1 MEFKQ
6 NSTLQTMYPNNKRI
20 GKQSCTKRIINNVF
34 AADDE
39 KIREADSLPATPSG
53 VRNESPIHIE
63 CRLNGGKK
71 MIQ

>member
-20 GKQSCTKRIINNVF
+20 GKQSCTIQFINNVF
-34 AADDE
+34 AADE

-53 VRNESPIHIE
+53 VRNESSIHIE

-71 MIQ
+71 KIQ